1 MSKSETHEEEE
12 EPQPL
17 NMGRPL
23 FSLQVDDVLIQELFK
38 NFAAQIKSQQEEISF
53 LKSEL
58 NNRPKMEDFVNLSE
72 AVISL
77 QKQANDSSQE
87 LRTTVHDFHSS
98 IEQRSQTFNQILQTK
113 VNDMLFSV
121 NAAIRGEL
129 EALEKTPVNTKQA
142 IDDVHNIKLKVS
154 KMEQKLDDLKET
166 VIQMA
171 AAYDGNMRFDSL
183 NRKTVPS
190 CVGNAAARDRTKI
203 EENTAQIAE
212 IGKKV
217 DDFIETFNRILTYQD
232 SQFPQFNNKNNY
244 NRKDTPSYPPLPN
257 VTSFNDFS
265 SYVCD
270 VVPILQNVSREL
282 YSYISQVE
290 AKVNITLEKK
300 TFESFQNEIR
310 KTLSFIIEETDDY
323 RAKKNNLVMKED
335 FQNLSDHLFDVVN
348 GASNSS
354 LTNTRCVACGKIVQ
368 NTSPTSRTAVAPVSI
383 YQTAQYAKSIPPH
396 PQKVTIQRASSAK
409 QENRNHYGSDGIE
422 SMRIEPVE
430 SRKLHSSAK
439 SSVSRSFTPK

>member
-1 MSKSETHEEEE
+1 MIDSETHGEEE

-17 NMGRPL
+17 NMGKPL

-38 NFAAQIKSQQEEISF
+38 NFAAQIKNQQEEIDF
-53 LKSEL
+53 LKTEL
-58 NNRPKMEDFVNLSE
+58 KNRPKMEDFVNLSE

-77 QKQANDSSQE
+77 QKQANDSSIE

-98 IEQRSQTFNQILQTK
+98 IEQRSQTFNQLLQTK

-142 IDDVHNIKLKVS
+142 IDDVHNMKLQVS

-171 AAYDGNMRFDSL
+171 AAYDGNMRFDTLS
-183 NRKTVPS
+183 RKTVPS
-190 CVGNAAARDRTKI
+190 CVGNAASKDRARID
-203 EENTAQIAE
+203 ENANNIKE
-212 IGKKV
+212 IGEKV
-217 DDFIETFNRILTYQD
+217 DKFIDTFNRILPYQD
-232 SQFPQFNNKNNY
+232 TQFPQFNNKTVY
-244 NRKDTPSYPPLPN
+244 NRKDVPSYPPLPN
-257 VTSFNDFS
+257 VSSFDDFS
-265 SYVCD
+265 AYVCN
-270 VVPILQNVSREL
+270 VIPLMQNVSREL
-282 YSYISQVE
+282 YNYITQVD

-300 TFESFQNEIR
+300 TFDSFQNEIR
-310 KTLSFIIEETDDY
+310 KTLSFIIQETDDY
-323 RAKKNNLVMKED
+323 RAKKNNLVLKED

-354 LTNTRCVACGKIVQ
+354 VTNTRCVACGKLVQ
-368 NTSPTSRTAVAPVSI
+368 NTSPSSRTAVAPVSI

-396 PQKVTIQRASSAK
+396 PQKITLQRASSAK
-409 QENRNHYGSDGIE
+409 QETRSHFSNEGID

-439 SSVSRSFTPK
+439 SSVRVSSLK